1 MTSGNI
7 IVTGFGPFGD
17 HSINASW
24 ESVKLLPPKIDNYT
38 IIKEEISVS
47 YDTVDKK
54 IHLMWKEYDPA
65 LVIHVGVS
73 ALADKITLETYA
85 HKDGYIRTDVFGK
98 KPIKGT
104 ECSAECTE
112 KYLKAGI
119 NVKDICDHLNCNVST
134 KACVSENAGR
144 YLCEYVFY
152 TSLSIGKDKTM
163 FIHVPPLGQ
172 PYSAEELA
180 SGILEV
186 IRCALKQGA
195 KCIEEA

>member
-17 HSINASW
+17 HAVNASW
-24 ESVKLLPPKIDNYT
+24 ESVKLLPQEVDGYT
-38 IIKEEISVS
+38 IIKEEISVA
-47 YDTVDKK
+47 YETVDKK
-54 IHLMWKEYDPA
+54 IHLMWKEYNPA

-73 ALADKITLETYA
+73 ALADKITLETCA
-85 HKDGYIRTDVFGK
+85 HKEGYTRLDVFGQ
-98 KPIKGT
+98 KPVKGT
-104 ECSAECTE
+104 ECSAQCAE

-119 NVKDICDHLNCNVST
+119 NVNDICEHLNCNVST

-152 TSLSIGKDKTM
+152 TSLSIDKDKAM

-186 IRCALKQGA
+186 IRCALKQA
-195 KCIEEA
+195 TKSIKQS